1 MAVQNISKIP
11 GEDFVLSLN
20 LERISDVFVCLF
32 FKNSLCSISN
42 P

>member
-11 GEDFVLSLN
+11 GEDFFLSLN

-32 FKNSLCSISN
+32 VFQEQPL
-42 P
+42 